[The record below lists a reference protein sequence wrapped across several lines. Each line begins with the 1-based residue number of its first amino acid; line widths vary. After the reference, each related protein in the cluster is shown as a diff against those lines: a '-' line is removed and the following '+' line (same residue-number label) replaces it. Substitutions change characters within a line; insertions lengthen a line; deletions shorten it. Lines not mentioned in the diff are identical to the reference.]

1 MHKVKHSISH
11 KAAPRNRHHVVS
23 SNAHAKGNLKIT
35 VAKKGGMK
43 KKGHSRKTMLT

>member
-1 MHKVKHSISH
+1 MHKVGHKISH

-35 VAKKGGMK
+35 VAKKGGK
-43 KKGHSRKTMLT
+43 KSGHGRKKTMLT